1 MAKKNVKTECS
12 GMEWSQFLYLIERLK
27 KANEYQFMLFIAIGG
42 YCGLRVGD
50 LLRLCW
56 IDIVDQDCIEV
67 VEGKTGKNRKV
78 SINLSLKEIIAHCYQ
93 NSKAGNKPVLTSNV
107 FVNRTGNVFSR
118 QYINRR
124 LHLIFQKN
132 KLKLQNGSSHVLRKT
147 FGKRVFEMNDNSEA
161 ALILLSSIFNHSS
174 TAITRRYIGLS
185 QSQIQDV
192 YLNL

>member
-12 GMEWSQFLYLIERLK
+12 ALEWSQFLYLVERLK
-27 KANEYQFMLFIAIGG
+27 KANDCQFMLLVSIGG
-42 YCGLRVGD
+42 YCGLRIGD
-50 LLRLCW
+50 ILSLRW
-56 IDIVDQDCIEV
+56 IDIVEQESIEV
-67 VEGKTGKNRKV
+67 VEGKTGKRRKV
-78 SINLSLKEIIAHCYQ
+78 SINLSLKDIISHCYQ
-93 NSKAGNKPVLTSNV
+93 NIKTGNKPLLTSNV
-107 FVNRTGNVFSR
+107 FVNRTGNVLSR

-124 LHLIFQKN
+124 LHSIFQKH
-132 KLKLQNGSSHVLRKT
+132 KLKLQNNSSHVLRKT

-185 QSQIQDV
+185 QTQIQDC